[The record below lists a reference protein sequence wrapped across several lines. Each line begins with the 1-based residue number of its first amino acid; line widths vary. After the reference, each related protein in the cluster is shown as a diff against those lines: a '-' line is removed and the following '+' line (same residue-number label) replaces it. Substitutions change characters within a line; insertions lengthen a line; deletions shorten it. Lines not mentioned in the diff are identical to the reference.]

1 MSIKDI
7 FYEHCPICA
16 LEARFRRFGR
26 RKLRNTFHGT
36 AFEPLLRLSCF
47 LALKIQRIKAF
58 RLQLK
63 ALKTDNNLGLQRSRK
78 FGQEGFFIFWT

>member
-7 FYEHCPICA
+7 FYEHCPVRA

-26 RKLRNTFHGT
+26 QKLRNTFHGT

-63 ALKTDNNLGLQRSRK
+63 ALKTDNNLGLQVSQK
-78 FGQEGFFIFWT
+78 FGQEDFSFF